1 LHFRSLKNALLVSVT
16 IIVVC
21 TGLLI
26 STVLTERFS
35 ASLIAAAEVRA
46 EAIAK
51 KLALDLTDLILINEV
66 VAVQKMIEDQI
77 TSDATVAYLFIVNR
91 NYQVVAHT
99 FKGGIP
105 SALIGLNLPRPTEK
119 HSQIVKINS
128 EQKERFID
136 VALPIFG
143 GRAGTLRVGLAEAPY
158 REQVAAMWISM
169 ALLTLA
175 ILGIALIITNILI
188 SRLLRP
194 LTQLKIAVG
203 TIDERSVDTQLDIQG
218 REEVAALTNAFNGML
233 DRVKN
238 YLAKINQSNE
248 QLETKNIEL
257 DRAQKQLSA
266 SLTFSQH
273 IAALSTLNEIGDYV
287 IGTLRAIVQCR
298 KMMIAVLDE
307 NRDNLLYIAADASTP
322 IYEEAHT
329 QFTGLVRE
337 VGEFGWLAG
346 DQLAKLPRPVL
357 MNSAR
362 RVAIFPFY
370 YENQPLGALLVAC
383 TDHCHCVRNELKMV
397 SVLMNQTAGALKRAL
412 VGERARHALRTR
424 VEESSAYGDIIGRDP
439 KLQVVYQ
446 LIEDVAPTDANV
458 LILGESGTGKELVAK
473 AIHKKSE
480 RQGSAF
486 VVINCSA
493 YPATLLESELF
504 GHEKGAFTGATRQKI
519 GRFEQANG
527 GSVFLDEIG
536 DISLTAQIKL
546 LRVLQNHTIERVGGE
561 RSIRVDVR
569 ILAATNRRLEDEV
582 KSGRFREDLFYRLNV
597 IPIYIPP
604 LRERLNDIPL
614 LANHFLKR
622 FAREQ
627 DKVLTSISE
636 EAMRFLLEHAW
647 PGNVRE
653 LENSIEHAVVL
664 AKTDTVQPGDLPL
677 SLREKQSPNIA
688 RNANSAPLS
697 IPENEE
703 QLIQNAL
710 SSCSGNKSAAA
721 AQLGISRSTLYEK
734 LKKYRIMKPTL
745 H

>member
-1 LHFRSLKNALLVSVT
+1 VHFRSLKNALLVSVT

-26 STVLTERFS
+26 SMILTERFS
-35 ASLIAAAEVRA
+35 SNLIAAAEVRA

-51 KLALDLTDLILINEV
+51 KLALDLTDLILINDV

-91 NYQVVAHT
+91 DYQVVAHT
-99 FKGGIP
+99 FKDGIP
-105 SALIGLNLPRPTEK
+105 SALIELNLPRPTEK
-119 HSQIVKINS
+119 RSQIVKINS

-175 ILGIALIITNILI
+175 ILGLALVITNILI

-194 LTQLKIAVG
+194 LTQLKIAVA
-203 TIDERSVDTQLDIQG
+203 TIDEKSVDTQLDIQG
-218 REEVAALTNAFNGML
+218 REEVAALTDAFNGML
-233 DRVKN
+233 ARVKN

-248 QLETKNIEL
+248 QLEAKNVEL
-257 DRAQKQLSA
+257 DKAQKQLSA

-273 IAALSTLNEIGDYV
+273 IAALSTLNELSEYV
-287 IGTLRAIVQCR
+287 IGTLRSIVRCR
-298 KMMIAVLDE
+298 NMSIAVLDE
-307 NRDNLLYIAADASTP
+307 NRKTLLYITPDAATP
-322 IYEEAHT
+322 MYAEAFA
-329 QFTGLVRE
+329 QFTGLVKG

-346 DQLAKLPRPVL
+346 DQLAKLPLPEK
-357 MNSAR
+357 MNAAG
-362 RVAIFPFY
+362 RVALFPFH
-370 YENQPLGALLVAC
+370 YEKRPLGALLVAC
-383 TDHCHCVRNELKMV
+383 TDHCHCVRNELRMV
-397 SVLMNQTAGALKRAL
+397 SLLMNQTAGALNRAL
-412 VGERARHALRTR
+412 IGEQAMHSLRTR
-424 VEESSAYGDIIGRDP
+424 VEEASAYGDIVGRNP

-473 AIHKKSE
+473 AIHKSSE
-480 RQGSAF
+480 RKGRAF

-493 YPATLLESELF
+493 YPSTLLESELF

-519 GRFEQANG
+519 GRFEQAHG
-527 GSVFLDEIG
+527 GTVFLDEIG

-561 RSIRVDVR
+561 RSIVVDVR
-569 ILAATNRRLEDEV
+569 ILAATNRRLEEEV

-597 IPIYIPP
+597 IPIHIPP
-604 LRERLNDIPL
+604 LRERRNDIPL

-627 DKVLTSISE
+627 DKVLTGIGE
-636 EAMRFLLEHAW
+636 ETMRLLLDHRW

-677 SLREKQSPNIA
+677 SLREMQLPVTA
-688 RNANSAPLS
+688 HHASAPPRS
-697 IPENEE
+697 IVENEE
-703 QLIQNAL
+703 QLIQDAL
-710 SSCSGNKSAAA
+710 AACSGNKSAAA
-721 AQLGISRSTLYEK
+721 ARLGISRSTLYEK
-734 LKKYRIMKPTL
+734 LKKYRIKKPTL